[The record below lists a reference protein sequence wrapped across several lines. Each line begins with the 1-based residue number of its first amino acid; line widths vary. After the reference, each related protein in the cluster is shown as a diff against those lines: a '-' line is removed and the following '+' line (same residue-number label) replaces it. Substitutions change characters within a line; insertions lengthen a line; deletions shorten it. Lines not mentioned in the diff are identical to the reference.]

1 MCIDLNAGQRAA
13 DKAENEAKVV
23 SYQQD
28 GLKFNNRETTFKRK
42 LGTNILGF
50 TRTLSDFYASAL
62 TNIGKGRGAVEDA
75 TKAFLASKAVNEGG
89 RAAKFGLKK
98 YQALLQKRSEVDSVV
113 DNILGRN
120 MAYANTG
127 ALRRLQAANAE
138 AREGLGL
145 PPTFGAP
152 TLLTPTNR
160 LGGALK
166 IGTAVL
172 GTAASM
178 YSMGAFGNPAVTDGL
193 LSGFNPFGWGG
204 SGSDRRL
211 KENIDEVGISPKGYK
226 IYEFSYKGADRRFRG
241 VMAQD
246 VVKIN
251 PMAVGIASTNNLS
264 FLTVD
269 YDQIDVDM
277 ELV

>member
-1 MCIDLNAGQRAA
+1 MDLNAGQRAA
-13 DKAENEAKVV
+13 DRRADEAKVV
-23 SYQQD
+23 NHWQED
-28 GLKFNNRETTFKRK
+28 LKYANKETTFKRA
-42 LGTNILGF
+42 LNTGILGF

-62 TNIGKGRGAVEDA
+62 TNIGKGRGVIEDA

-89 RAAKFGLKK
+89 RAVKFGLKK

-127 ALRRLQAANAE
+127 AVRKLMAANAA
-138 AREGLGL
+138 AREGFGL
-145 PPTFGAP
+145 PAMYGAP
-152 TLLTPTNR
+152 AMLTPTNR

-166 IGTAVL
+166 IGTTALSMASSIYSL
-172 GTAASM
+172 GGLGS
-178 YSMGAFGNPAVTDGL
+178 TDGGP
-193 LSGFNPFGWGG
+193 LSWFFGGDA
-204 SGSDRRL
+204 SDRKL
-211 KENIDEVGISPKGYK
+211 KDNIKQVGISPKGYK

-246 VVKIN
+246 VVKKN
-251 PMAVGIASTNNLS
+251 PMAVGISSVNYIN

>member
-1 MCIDLNAGQRAA
+1 MDLNAGQRAA
-13 DKAENEAKVV
+13 DRRADEAKVV
-23 SYQQD
+23 NHWQE
-28 GLKFNNRETTFKRK
+28 GIKFHNKETTFKRA
-42 LGTNILGF
+42 GNTGILGF

-62 TNIGKGRGAVEDA
+62 TNIGKGRGVVEDA

-89 RAAKFGLKK
+89 RAAKFGLRK
-98 YQALLQKRSEVDSVV
+98 YQALLQKRAEVDSVV

-127 ALRRLQAANAE
+127 ALRKLQASNAA

-145 PPTFGAP
+145 PAMYGAP
-152 TLLTPTNR
+152 TMLTPTNR

-166 IGTAVL
+166 IGTTAL
-172 GTAASM
+172 TIAASM
-178 YSMGAFGNPAVTDGL
+178 YSLGAWGGASGTGP
-193 LSGFNPFGWGG
+193 LSGVKWLQNWKL
-204 SGSDRRL
+204 SDRRL
-211 KENIDEVGISPKGYK
+211 KDNIRQIGISPKGYK
-226 IYEFSYKGADRRFRG
+226 IYEFTYKGANTRFRG
-241 VMAQD
+241 VMAQE
-246 VVKIN
+246 VVKKN
-251 PMAVGIASTNNLS
+251 PMAVGIGHN

>member
-1 MCIDLNAGQRAA
+1 MDLNAGQRAA
-13 DKAENEAKVV
+13 DRRADEAKVV
-23 SYQQD
+23 NHWQEE
-28 GLKFNNRETTFKRK
+28 LKYANKETTFKRG
-42 LGTNILGF
+42 LNTGILGF

-62 TNIGKGRGAVEDA
+62 TNIGKGRGVIEDA

-89 RAAKFGLKK
+89 RAVKFGLRK

-127 ALRRLQAANAE
+127 AVRKLMAANAA
-138 AREGLGL
+138 AREGFGL
-145 PPTFGAP
+145 PAMYGAP
-152 TLLTPTNR
+152 AMLTPTNR

-166 IGTAVL
+166 IGTTLLA
-172 GTAASM
+172 TAASI
-178 YSMGAFGNPAVTDGL
+178 YSMGGLGATGANAANAGPMSWFFG
-193 LSGFNPFGWGG
+193 GG
-204 SGSDRRL
+204 ASDRKL
-211 KENIDEVGISPKGYK
+211 KDNIKQVGISPKGYK
-226 IYEFSYKGADRRFRG
+226 IYEFSYKGANRRFRG

-246 VVKIN
+246 VVKKN
-251 PMAVGIASTNNLS
+251 PMAVGIASTNNLN

-269 YDQIDVDM
+269 YSQIDVDM

>member
-1 MCIDLNAGQRAA
+1 MCIDLNKGQRAA
-13 DKAENEAKVV
+13 DRRENEAKVV
-23 SYQQD
+23 SYQQE
-28 GLKFNNRETTFKRK
+28 GLKFNNKETTFKRG
-42 LGTNILGF
+42 LNAGVLGF

-62 TNIGKGRGAVEDA
+62 TNIGKGRGVIEDA
-75 TKAFLASKAVNEGG
+75 TKAFLASKAVDEGG
-89 RAAKFGLKK
+89 RAAKFGLRK
-98 YQALLQKRSEVDSVV
+98 YQALLQKRSEVNSIV

-127 ALRRLQAANAE
+127 ALRKLQAANAA

-145 PPTFGAP
+145 PPIFGAP

-172 GTAASM
+172 GTAASI
-178 YSMGAFGNPAVTDGL
+178 YSMGGLGATAATGNTGL
-193 LSGFNPFGWGG
+193 MSWFFGG
-204 SGSDRRL
+204 SASDRKL
-211 KENIDEVGISPKGYK
+211 KDNIKQVGISPKGYK

-246 VVKIN
+246 VVKKN
-251 PMAVGIASTNNLS
+251 PMAVGIASTNNLN

>member
-13 DKAENEAKVV
+13 DRRADETKVV
-23 SYQQD
+23 NHWQE
-28 GLKFNNRETTFKRK
+28 GIKFHNKETTFKRG
-42 LGTNILGF
+42 LNTGVLGF

-62 TNIGKGRGAVEDA
+62 TNIGKGRGVVEDA

-89 RAAKFGLKK
+89 RAVKFGLRK
-98 YQALLQKRSEVDSVV
+98 YQALLQKRAEVDSVV

-127 ALRRLQAANAE
+127 AVRKLMATNAA

-145 PPTFGAP
+145 PAMYGAP
-152 TLLTPTNR
+152 QMLTPTNR

-166 IGTAVL
+166 IGTTLLA
-172 GTAASM
+172 TAASI
-178 YSMGAFGNPAVTDGL
+178 YSMGGL
-193 LSGFNPFGWGG
+193 GATGANAANAGPMSWFFGG
-204 SGSDRRL
+204 SASDRNL
-211 KENIDEVGISPKGYK
+211 KDNIKQVGISPKGYK
-226 IYEFSYKGADRRFRG
+226 IYEFSYKGANRRFRG

-246 VVKIN
+246 VVKKN
-251 PMAVGIASTNNLS
+251 PMAVGIASTNNLN

-269 YDQIDVDM
+269 YSQIDVDM

>member
-1 MCIDLNAGQRAA
+1 MCIDLNKGQRAV
-13 DKAENEAKVV
+13 DRAENETKVV
-23 SYQQD
+23 NHWQN
-28 GLKFNNRETTFKRK
+28 GLKFANKETTFKRK

-75 TKAFLASKAVNEGG
+75 TKAFYASKVVNEGG
-89 RAAKFGLKK
+89 RAIKHGLKQ
-98 YQALLQKRSEVDSVV
+98 YQALLQKRAEVDSIV

-127 ALRRLQAANAE
+127 ALRQLQAANAA

-145 PPTFGAP
+145 PAMFGAP

-166 IGTAVL
+166 IGTTVL
-172 GTAASM
+172 STAASM
-178 YSMGAFGNPAVTDGL
+178 YSLGAFGNAASGGP
-193 LSGFNPFGWGG
+193 LSGVF
-204 SGSDRRL
+204 GSDRKL
-211 KENIDEVGISPKGYK
+211 KENLKQVGISPKGYK

-246 VVKIN
+246 VVKKN
-251 PMAVGIASTNNLS
+251 PMAVGIASTNNLN

-269 YDQIDVDM
+269 YSQIDVDM

>member
-1 MCIDLNAGQRAA
+1 MDLNAGQRAA
-13 DKAENEAKVV
+13 DKRENETKVV
-23 SYQQD
+23 THWQN
-28 GLKFNNRETTFKRK
+28 GLIFANKESTFRRR
-42 LGTNILGF
+42 LDTSVLGF

-62 TNIGKGRGAVEDA
+62 TNIGKGRGVIEDA

-89 RAAKFGLKK
+89 RSVKFGLQK

-127 ALRRLQAANAE
+127 ALRKLQASRAA

-145 PPTFGAP
+145 PAMYGAP
-152 TLLTPTNR
+152 TMLTPTNR

-166 IGTAVL
+166 IGTMAL
-172 GTAASM
+172 GAAASI
-178 YSMGAFGNPAVTDGL
+178 YGLGGLGATGANSLNAGPMSWFFG
-193 LSGFNPFGWGG
+193 GG
-204 SGSDRRL
+204 ASDRRL
-211 KENIDEVGISPKGYK
+211 KDNIKQVGISPKGYK

-246 VVKIN
+246 VVKVN
-251 PMAVGIASTNNLS
+251 PMAVGIASTNNLN